1 MPHSEAS
8 DQSAPSILLA
18 FAFSVCLAMFTER
31 QLHSLG
37 ALASDLAERHREG
50 LLGSTGLYD
59 VSFAGLVW
67 DVLLAAGAVYW
78 LGKLFNSPMSR
89 VLAALLGATI
99 GCWIGLHH

>member
-1 MPHSEAS
+1 MSHQEAS
-8 DQSAPSILLA
+8 EQSAPSNLLF
-18 FAFSVCLAMFTER
+18 FAFSVCLAMFFER

-59 VSFAGLVW
+59 LSFSELVW
-67 DVLLAAGAVYW
+67 DVMLTAAAVYW
-78 LGKLFNSPMSR
+78 LGKLFNSPVSR